1 MLTKIGNS
9 KVDSACKDAVKSH
22 LDIPEGSTAEGTLVF
37 TVTYAITR
45 GAGFSKSVPQ
55 SACPWTLLALLA
67 QRAGFQRTALTS
79 LASEVMTMDDAQRK
93 TLRDGM
99 SEQVESIMEG
109 IGGMTVKQVAGMQT
123 FKTLEVQVTQVA
135 QGGGMRIL

>member
-1 MLTKIGNS
+1 MITKIGNS

-22 LDIPEGSTAEGTLVF
+22 LDIAEGSQAEGTLVF
-37 TVTYAITR
+37 TVTYEMTR
-45 GAGFSKSVPQ
+45 GTGFSKSVPQ

-79 LASEVMTMDDAQRK
+79 LASEVMAMTDGERK

-99 SEQVESIMEG
+99 SEQVDEIMSSIG
-109 IGGMTVKQVAGMQT
+109 SMTVKTVAGMQT
-123 FKTLEVQVTQVA
+123 FQTLNVQVA
-135 QGGGMRIL
+135 QVAQDGVIRIL